1 MLAPPTRSTPDQDS
15 HHSSVVTP
23 LPPRK
28 PAFGTA
34 EPGVLRESATAQRQ
48 VAHHPNSAWM
58 TARPGV
64 SGCDSR
70 SVENA
75 PSTAA
80 PTEQLNAHGRRRLFF
95 VGDHYGSPGVQE
107 RFRGFTH
114 ALSSADASAAGAAI
128 RVEFR
133 ERSGAEVAAQILGDA
148 KGPDALDCANDE
160 LALSTMK
167 ALQRAGAKVPDDIAN
182 LGWDDIMAARYVSPG
197 LTTVRQPHFELGRI
211 AATGLHER
219 ILGAPTAPGP
229 RILPTELVLR
239 SSCGCPETDDRDVPW
254 VTS

>member
-1 MLAPPTRSTPDQDS
+1 M
-15 HHSSVVTP
+15 
-23 LPPRK
+23 
-28 PAFGTA
+28 
-34 EPGVLRESATAQRQ
+34 LRESATAQRQ
-48 VAHHPNSAWM
+48 VAHHPPSAGM

-64 SGCDSR
+64 PGRDSV
-70 SVENA
+70 SVENVQSEQA
-75 PSTAA
+75 L
-80 PTEQLNAHGRRRLFF
+80 TEHLIAHGRRGLFF
-95 VGDHYGSPGVQE
+95 VGDPDGSPDVRE
-107 RFRGFTH
+107 RFRGFNE

-128 RVEFR
+128 WVELR
-133 ERSGAEVAAQILGDA
+133 ERSGAEVATQILGDA
-148 KGPDALDCANDE
+148 NGPDALVCVNDD

-167 ALQRAGAKVPDDIAN
+167 ALQRAGVKLPDDIAIV
-182 LGWDDIMAARYVSPG
+182 GWDDVMTARYVSSG
-197 LTTVRQPHFELGRI
+197 LTTVRQPLFQLGRI